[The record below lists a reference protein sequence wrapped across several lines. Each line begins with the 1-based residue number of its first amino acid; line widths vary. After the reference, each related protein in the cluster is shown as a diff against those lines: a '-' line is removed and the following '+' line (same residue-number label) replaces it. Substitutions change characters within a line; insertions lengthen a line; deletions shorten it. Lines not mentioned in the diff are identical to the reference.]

1 MTFISRKNQR
11 ALSGLTFLLG
21 GVLSAQAQSN
31 LSINPTGMSGSAGAG
46 IVLFDITQPSS
57 NFRVD
62 QGIFAAANVEKGF
75 GALNLYLSL
84 TLAYLRTEGQTN
96 YDYTTLA
103 GDNYTGSDVPFTTN
117 LFQGGLG
124 LRFKLLSKSWFRPYI
139 EGGGLA
145 GYYQLQYASVD
156 TNTSG
161 PGTAAKSKDALL
173 DFGYYAE
180 AGLELS
186 LAQSFGLRLAARY
199 FKSKTKKFETLGDS
213 LVEYTGEVYYLSV
226 LKSF

>member
-1 MTFISRKNQR
+1 MNTNSTRNSLIQT
-11 ALSGLTFLLG
+11 LILVFLFNAAA
-21 GVLSAQAQSN
+21 AQAQSN
-31 LSINPTGMSGSAGAG
+31 MAVNPTGMTGSAGAG
-46 IVLFDITQPSS
+46 IVLFDITKPAA

-75 GALNLYLSL
+75 GTMHLFLTI

-124 LRFKLLSKSWFRPYI
+124 LRFKLLTKSWFRPYI

-145 GYYQLQYASVD
+145 GYYQLQYANIDSHV
-156 TNTSG
+156 TG
-161 PGTAAKSKDALL
+161 PGSAAKSSDALL

-186 LAQSFGLRLAARY
+186 LAQSFGLRLAARL
-199 FKSKTKKFETLGDS
+199 FQSKTKEFETLGDS
-213 LVEYTGEVYYLSV
+213 RVEYTGEVYYLSV